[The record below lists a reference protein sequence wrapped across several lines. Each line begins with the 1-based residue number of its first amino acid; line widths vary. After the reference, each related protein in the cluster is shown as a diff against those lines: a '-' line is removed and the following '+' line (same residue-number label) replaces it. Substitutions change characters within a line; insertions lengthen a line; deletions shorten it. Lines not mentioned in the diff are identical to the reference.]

1 VSTDSPSQQ
10 HQPLGSAAGSA
21 GDRRDASDGGFTENL
36 MAMASEAFA
45 RSLSRQFELVRA
57 DIAHVAR
64 LTTEQQPDE
73 DDRSEEIAM
82 LQGEI
87 GRLRQELNTHRDGVI
102 GATTAG
108 LDVLG
113 ERARQ
118 RRWEGYDDAHDDKH
132 QDFALT
138 SAAISYLMDARLR
151 GTTGHGFGESPP
163 PDWPWEVTDW
173 KTKKVRQSLVV
184 AAALILADIER
195 LDRAGVNA

>member
-1 VSTDSPSQQ
+1 MSTDSLMNLQV
-10 HQPLGSAAGSA
+10 PLGRILQALAENPDGASS
-21 GDRRDASDGGFTENL
+21 DDLLSKASDAL
-36 MAMASEAFA
+36 AH
-45 RSLSRQFELVRA
+45 SLSRQFELVRA

-64 LTTEQQPDE
+64 LTTQKE
-73 DDRSEEIAM
+73 DDDEGDSEEIAM

-87 GRLRQELNTHRDGVI
+87 GRLRTEINSHREGVI

-118 RRWEGYDDAHDDKH
+118 RRMEGYDDAHDDKH
-132 QDFALT
+132 DDFALS
-138 SAAISYLMDARLR
+138 SAAIAYLMDARLR
-151 GTTGHGFGESPP
+151 GTTGHGFAENPP

-184 AAALILADIER
+184 AAALIIAEIER

>member
-1 VSTDSPSQQ
+1 MSTDSNPQPKSPLARLVESSRGKEFEPGFVEELLQQ
-10 HQPLGSAAGSA
+10 ITDKISQPL
-21 GDRRDASDGGFTENL
+21 
-36 MAMASEAFA
+36 A
-45 RSLSRQFELVRA
+45 RQVELVRA
-57 DIAHVAR
+57 DVAHVAR
-64 LTTEQQPDE
+64 VVAGQGQDE
-73 DDRSEEIAM
+73 DSEEVAM

-87 GRLRQELNTHRDGVI
+87 GRLKQELNTHRDGII

-138 SAAISYLMDARLR
+138 AAAISYLTDARLR
-151 GTTGHGFGESPP
+151 GTTGHGFSESPP

-184 AAALILADIER
+184 AAALVVAEIER